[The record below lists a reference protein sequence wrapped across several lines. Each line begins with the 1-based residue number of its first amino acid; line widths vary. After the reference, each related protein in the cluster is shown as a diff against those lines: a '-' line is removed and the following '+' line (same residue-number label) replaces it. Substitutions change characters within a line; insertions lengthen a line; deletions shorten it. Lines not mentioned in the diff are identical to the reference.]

1 MQAAYKANDPAS
13 STPAADERGV
23 VAFFPDPEFGLVFPS
38 AIMLVRYP
46 NCYLPDG
53 VHHRY
58 FVSLDCSSGDLTDA
72 SLACLS
78 SFFGFFS

>member
-38 AIMLVRYP
+38 AIMLVRYTQTAI
-46 NCYLPDG
+46 C
-53 VHHRY
+53 
-58 FVSLDCSSGDLTDA
+58 LTA
-72 SLACLS
+72 STIVILFLLIAQA
-78 SFFGFFS
+78 GI